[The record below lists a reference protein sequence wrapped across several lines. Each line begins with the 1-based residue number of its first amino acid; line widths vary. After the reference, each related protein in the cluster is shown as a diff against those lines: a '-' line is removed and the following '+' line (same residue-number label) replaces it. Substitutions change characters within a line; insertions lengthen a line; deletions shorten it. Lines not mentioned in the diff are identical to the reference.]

1 MSKAYLPD
9 PATIDTARIITAS
22 LPTGD
27 VHLSGV
33 DTPLPAQAAAML
45 REMLTSLA
53 AGEPVALIT
62 ASSELSPTE
71 AAEFLK
77 VSRGFVTKLMDD
89 GTLPFHQVGSH
100 RRIPGAAVATYK
112 ATQQRQSKAAMDE
125 LVRLSQEM
133 GGYDDQPPML
143 PKSGYRNHGGSSR

>member
-1 MSKAYLPD
+1 MSKAHLPD
-9 PATIDTARIITAS
+9 PATIDTARIIAAS
-22 LPTGD
+22 LPIGD
-27 VHLSGV
+27 LRLAGV

-71 AAEFLK
+71 AAEFLN
-77 VSRGFVTKLMDD
+77 VSRGFVTKLMDE
-89 GTLPFHQVGSH
+89 GALPFNQVGSH

-112 ATQQRQSKAAMDE
+112 AAQQRKSRAAMDE
-125 LVRLSQEM
+125 LVRLTQEM
-133 GGYDDQPPML
+133 GGYDEQPPMP
-143 PKSGYRNHGGSSR
+143 PKSAYRNHGGSSR